1 MDTLKLVLTLGVLV
15 GLAVVGIK
23 VIPPCY
29 ANYEFEDSIKNDALQ
44 ATYTSRS
51 ADDIRATV
59 IKHAQEYDITL
70 TPAQV
75 HVVRNGGMGTGVLE
89 IDAQYS
95 VPLEFPGYTTSLE
108 FHPSTSNKGVF

>member
-15 GLAVVGIK
+15 ALGIVGIK

-29 ANYEFEDSIKNDALQ
+29 ANYQFEDDIKNDALQ

-51 ADDIRATV
+51 PDEIRATV
-59 IKHAQEYDITL
+59 IKHALQYDITL
-70 TPAQV
+70 TPQQV
-75 HVVRNGGMGTGVLE
+75 HVTRTGGMGTGMLQ
-89 IDAQYS
+89 IDAQYT
-95 VPLEFPGYTTSLE
+95 VPLEFPGYTTSIE